1 MLYKSLFFMIWL
13 RLFFDK
19 KKFYYIM
26 NLNNLYIMEFY
37 KFCYVWKYVV
47 GYDWKYV
54 FIIKE
59 ERDWFIKIFFIEIEE
74 LFLFF

>member
-47 GYDWKYV
+47 GYDWKFV